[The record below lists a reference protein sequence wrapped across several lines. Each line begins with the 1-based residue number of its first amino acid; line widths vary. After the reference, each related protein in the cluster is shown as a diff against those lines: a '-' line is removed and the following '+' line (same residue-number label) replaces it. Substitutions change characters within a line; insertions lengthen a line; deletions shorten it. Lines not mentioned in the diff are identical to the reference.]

1 MAVSG
6 KGMKKGAESL
16 LEHVG
21 RNKPYL
27 KKNFWFYDQNTTL
40 DMSDYKIVEKVHWDI
55 LIH

>member
-27 KKNFWFYDQNTTL
+27 KKKL
-40 DMSDYKIVEKVHWDI
+40 LI
-55 LIH
+55 LWSEYYFRYVRL